1 MTLSTSGPNPTEFWN
16 KEFRTLIR
24 ILNSEALKLERNLVE
39 KTPTGVS
46 STLRQA
52 WFVRA
57 ASQQSPVAEVAN
69 SQAYLLPVEL
79 GRQPGSGISAEGQES
94 VAEWAR
100 VKLGLDF
107 SAAKGMA
114 FALSQKYKRQGRP
127 AKGFIGLAVPGT
139 IPSGDLP
146 EVLEPISGSTLDQ
159 SFKRLRARLE
169 AA

>member
-1 MTLSTSGPNPTEFWN
+1 MTLSTSGPTPTEFWN
-16 KEFRTLIR
+16 KEFRKLVR
-24 ILNSEALKLERNLVE
+24 ILNSEALTLERNLVE
-39 KTPTGVS
+39 KTPTGIS
-46 STLRQA
+46 STLKQA
-52 WFVRA
+52 WFIRA
-57 ASQQSPVAEVAN
+57 ASVNTPVAEVAN

-79 GRQPGSGISAEGQES
+79 GRKPGSGISVEGKES

-107 SAAKGMA
+107 SAAQGMA

-127 AKGFIGLAVPGT
+127 ATGFIGLAQPGT
-139 IPSGDLP
+139 TPSGDLQ
-146 EVLEPISGSTLDQ
+146 EVLEPVSGSTLDQ